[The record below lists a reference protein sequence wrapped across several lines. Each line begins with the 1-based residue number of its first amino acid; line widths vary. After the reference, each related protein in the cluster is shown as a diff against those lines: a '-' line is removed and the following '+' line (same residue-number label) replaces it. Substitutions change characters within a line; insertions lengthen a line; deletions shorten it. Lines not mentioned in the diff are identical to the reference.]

1 MLNVELL
8 ALLHSWRLRAR
19 RAAGSARACWRDP
32 ATAACTCSGSS
43 RTSRATAAASSP
55 PCTRT
60 QPPLNSSAQEA
71 GGRSHLCLRVVRSA
85 HIRRTSWWNS
95 SCVLRA
101 CAGRSGRGCH
111 QATRRTLS
119 RGLSVRASNEDRTRT
134 QTVVIMYR
142 SDARDQLDVCVCA
155 RRGGARFRR
164 RGGGRSRLPSACPS
178 TATAHNTPL
187 KTTARHNLPQH
198 NQPRP

>member
-1 MLNVELL
+1 MNVELL
-8 ALLHSWRLRAR
+8 AKNCKVLGRFRAR
-19 RAAGSARACWRDP
+19 RAAGSAQACWRDP
-32 ATAACTCSGSS
+32 ARAACTCSGSS

-119 RGLSVRASNEDRTRT
+119 RGLSVTASNEDRTSKT
-134 QTVVIMYR
+134 QKVVIMYR

-164 RGGGRSRLPSACPS
+164 RGGGRS
-178 TATAHNTPL
+178 H
-187 KTTARHNLPQH
+187 
-198 NQPRP
+198 